1 MYFYHMSVRKTRPN
15 YVNITHCAH
24 LDSMFVKGGPFDDVG
39 LEGVVNLGY
48 QLEGQGLWRSVRV
61 RADRVGENSYL

>member
-1 MYFYHMSVRKTRPN
+1 
-15 YVNITHCAH
+15 
-24 LDSMFVKGGPFDDVG
+24 MFVKGGPFDDVG

-61 RADRVGENSYL
+61 RADRFGENSYL